1 MNIREGQTAIID
13 RVTGE
18 DATAIR
24 LMEMG
29 FVSGVEVR
37 YVGCAPLGDPLEFE
51 ILGFRIS
58 LRRRELQRIL
68 FRKG

>member
-1 MNIREGQTAIID
+1 MNLREGQTATID

-51 ILGFRIS
+51 ILGIRIS

-68 FRKG
+68 FREG